1 MGGSGSR
8 LRLICDA
15 MGGRW
20 MVAMAAGVVLTVPVG
35 TIPQA
40 QPASPGVVEPV
51 PCPVATL
58 DPPPVRPTPP
68 APPPYEP
75 GERELGGPA
84 LATAG
89 LVLPP
94 GADPVPGKLSA
105 TSWLVAD
112 LDTGEVLGGC
122 GPHRHGIPASTQKL
136 LLAAA
141 LLDELDPDQMVT
153 VTRADLD
160 IEPGSSAVG
169 LVAGGEY
176 SVKLLWLGLLLN
188 SGNDAANVLA
198 RLGGGADGV
207 AGGLRAM
214 NDEARRLGAYQTHAA
229 TPSGLDG
236 PGQFTSAYDLALIAR
251 VLFDRA
257 DFRRYAATERVRI
270 PAQPEQD
277 APRFQIQNQNDLLT
291 QYPGALG
298 GKTGYTDLARHSF
311 VGAAERDGRRLVV
324 TLLGAEIRPRP
335 SWQQAAALLD
345 WGFALPAGAS
355 VGRLVEPDELA
366 QRAASSI
373 RAPDRPAP
381 AATPSAATGPV
392 AAAAEAVAPVPVS
405 AVAVAGLTAAAAGLV
420 GLAALRRRSRQR
432 RRGRRRSGTVSR

>member
-1 MGGSGSR
+1 
-8 LRLICDA
+8 
-15 MGGRW
+15 
-20 MVAMAAGVVLTVPVG
+20 MAASGALALPVAGVPR
-35 TIPQA
+35 QA
-40 QPASPGVVEPV
+40 LPEPTPAEPV
-51 PCPVATL
+51 PCPVADL

-68 APPPYEP
+68 APPPYQP

-84 LATAG
+84 LASPG
-89 LVLPP
+89 LVVPS
-94 GADPVPGKLSA
+94 GAGPVPGKLSA

-122 GPHRHGIPASTQKL
+122 GPHVPGIPASTQKL

-141 LLDELDPDQMVT
+141 LLDELDPDQLVT

-176 SVKLLWLGLLLN
+176 SVELLWLGLLLN

-198 RLGGGADGV
+198 RLGGGAAGV

-214 NDEARRLGAYQTHAA
+214 NQEARRLGAYQTYAA

-251 VLFDRA
+251 VLFERA
-257 DFRRYAATERVRI
+257 DFRRYAATERIRI

-277 APRFQIQNQNDLLT
+277 APGFQIQNQNDLLT

-311 VGAAERDGRRLVV
+311 VGAAERDSRRLVV

-366 QRAASSI
+366 QRAASST
-373 RAPDRPAP
+373 RAPDRPP
-381 AATPSAATGPV
+381 PATPPTGPAGPIV
-392 AAAAEAVAPVPVS
+392 AEAAAPVPVS
-405 AVAVAGLTAAAAGLV
+405 AVAVAGLTVAAAGLV
-420 GLAALRRRSRQR
+420 GLAALRRRN
-432 RRGRRRSGTVSR
+432 RRGRRGRRGHARSGTFGR

>member
-1 MGGSGSR
+1 
-8 LRLICDA
+8 

-20 MVAMAAGVVLTVPVG
+20 MVAVVASVVLAVPVG
-35 TIPQA
+35 TFPQA
-40 QPASPGVVEPV
+40 QPASPGGVEPV
-51 PCPVATL
+51 PCPVAEL
-58 DPPPVRPTPP
+58 DPPPDKP
-68 APPPYEP
+68 AQPDPPPHAP
-75 GERELGGPA
+75 GEQELGGPA
-84 LATAG
+84 LATTG
-89 LVLPP
+89 LVVPP

-105 TSWLVAD
+105 TTWLVAD

-122 GPHRHGIPASTQKL
+122 GPHVPGIPASTQKL

-141 LLDELDPDQMVT
+141 LLDELDPDQVVT

-176 SVKLLWLGLLLN
+176 SVETLWLGLLLN

-198 RLGGGADGV
+198 RLGGGEAGV

-214 NDEARRLGAYQTHAA
+214 NDEARRLGAYQTYAA

-251 VLFDRA
+251 ALFEQA
-257 DFRRYAATERVRI
+257 DFRRYVATERVNI

-277 APRFQIQNQNDLLT
+277 APRFQIQNQNDLLAR
-291 QYPGALG
+291 YPGALG

-311 VGAAERDGRRLVV
+311 AGAAERDSRRLVV

-345 WGFALPAGAS
+345 WGFALPAGSS
-355 VGRLVEPDELA
+355 VGRLVKPGEVA
-366 QRAASSI
+366 QRAASST
-373 RAPDRPAP
+373 RAPASPALTPP
-381 AATPSAATGPV
+381 ATTGPATTTAAGAAAQTPASVV
-392 AAAAEAVAPVPVS
+392 AAA
-405 AVAVAGLTAAAAGLV
+405 GLTVAAAGLV
-420 GLAALRRRSRQR
+420 GLVALRRRSRQR
-432 RRGRRRSGTVSR
+432 RRGTRRSGTVSR